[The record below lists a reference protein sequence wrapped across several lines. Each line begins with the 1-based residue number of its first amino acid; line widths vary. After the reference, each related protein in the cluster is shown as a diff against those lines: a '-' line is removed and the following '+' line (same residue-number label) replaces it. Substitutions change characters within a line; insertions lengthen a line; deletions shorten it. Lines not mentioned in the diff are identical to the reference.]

1 MRWEMTELKDIIKEC
16 EALEK
21 RNRQDAERY
30 YQEKIFPRV
39 KEIVKER
46 AVEDEIGNYRGLIL
60 TTGFSPEPLI
70 LTILALEPENVFFL
84 YTKDSERYLNRIV
97 EDSRLLPAQIDRAL
111 IKRSDGLDVYEK
123 VKVKWAEW
131 GFDRIAI
138 DATGG
143 TKVMVSGAAVA
154 GAFLKNV
161 DLLYVD
167 SKFGW
172 ILKKS
177 YPGSEWIVR
186 LGNPFDVFGDLE
198 EKEGIELFSGYNYTA
213 CERVFGKLSGLSR
226 DPRQFTYELILSQGY
241 GAWDLFDFSKAYSKI
256 NEAIKTAKRYGVRY
270 DGKLAEQLEI
280 LKILRKSPGTN
291 FFSLVKDN
299 NFANHLVVDIFCNA
313 ERRFEQGRYDDAII
327 RLYRILELLAQHRL
341 ACKDIDTGNVSIEE
355 PEVKAEFE
363 NITERIHGARRG
375 ISEKIGLMD
384 AYILLFILKDEL
396 INEAAII
403 ELKKRISVR
412 NVLLIEHRDKLG
424 TEKNYTKFRDYVKGW
439 FYKAIEIENLDELID
454 SHRFAKL

>member
-1 MRWEMTELKDIIKEC
+1 MTELKELIKEC
-16 EALEK
+16 ETLEK
-21 RNRQDAERY
+21 ENGQEAEKY
-30 YQEKIFPRV
+30 YKERVFPRV

-46 AVEDEIGNYRGLIL
+46 AVEDEIGNYKGLIL

-70 LTILALEPENVFFL
+70 LTITALEPEKVFFL

-97 EDSRLLPAQIDRAL
+97 EESSLLPAQIDRAV
-111 IKRSDGLDVYEK
+111 IDRSDGLDVYEK
-123 VKVKWAEW
+123 VKDKWAEW
-131 GFDRIAI
+131 SFDRMAI
-138 DATGG
+138 DITGG
-143 TKVMVSGAAVA
+143 TKVMVSGVAVA

-177 YPGSEWIVR
+177 YPSSERIVR

-198 EKEGIELFSGYNYTA
+198 EKEGIQLFRGYNYAA

-226 DPRQFTYELILSQGY
+226 DPRQFKYELVLSQGY

-256 NEAIKTAKRYGVRY
+256 NEAIKTAKRYGIRY
-270 DGKLAEQLEI
+270 GVKLDEQLEI
-280 LKILRKSPGTN
+280 LKILRKSPGTD
-291 FFSLVKDN
+291 FFSLIKDN
-299 NFANHLVVDIFCNA
+299 NFANHLVVDIFCNV

-341 ACKDIDTGNVSIEE
+341 ACRGIDTGNVSIKE
-355 PEVKAEFE
+355 PKVKADFE
-363 NITERIHGARRG
+363 DITEKIHGAKRG
-375 ISEKIGLMD
+375 ISEKIGLLD

-396 INEAAII
+396 IDETDVE
-403 ELKKRISVR
+403 ELKERISVR

-424 TEKNYTKFRDYVKGW
+424 TEKNYTKFRDYVRGW
-439 FYKAIEIENLDELID
+439 LYKAVEIETFDDLID
-454 SHRFAKL
+454 GHRFVEL

>member
-1 MRWEMTELKDIIKEC
+1 MPELEHRIKEC
-16 EALEK
+16 ETLEK
-21 RNRQDAERY
+21 ENGQEAEKY
-30 YQEKIFPRV
+30 YRERVFPRV

-46 AVEDEIGNYRGLIL
+46 TVEDEIGNYKGLIL

-70 LTILALEPENVFFL
+70 LTITALEPEKVFLL

-97 EDSRLLPAQIDRAL
+97 EESSLLPAQIDRAV
-111 IKRSDGLDVYEK
+111 IDRSDGLDVYEK
-123 VKVKWAEW
+123 VKDKWAEW
-131 GFDRIAI
+131 SFDRMAI
-138 DATGG
+138 DITGG
-143 TKVMVSGAAVA
+143 TKVMVSGVAVA

-177 YPGSEWIVR
+177 YPGSERIVR

-198 EKEGIELFSGYNYTA
+198 EKEGIQLFRGYNYAA

-226 DPRQFTYELILSQGY
+226 DPRQFKYELVLSQGY

-256 NEAIKTAKRYGVRY
+256 NEAIKTAKQYGIRY
-270 DGKLAEQLEI
+270 DGKLAEQLGI
-280 LKILRKSPGTN
+280 LKILRKSQGTD
-291 FFSLVKDN
+291 FFSLIKDN

-341 ACKDIDTGNVSIEE
+341 ACSGIDTGNVRIKE
-355 PEVKAEFE
+355 PKVKADFE
-363 NITERIHGARRG
+363 DITEKIHGAKRG
-375 ISEKIGLMD
+375 ISEKIGLLD
-384 AYILLFILKDEL
+384 AYILLFILNDEL
-396 INEAAII
+396 IDEADVE
-403 ELKKRISVR
+403 ELKERISVR

-424 TEKNYTKFRDYVKGW
+424 TEKNYTKFRDYVSGW
-439 FYKAIEIENLDELID
+439 LYKAVEIENFDVLID
-454 SHRFAKL
+454 SHRFVEL

>member
-1 MRWEMTELKDIIKEC
+1 MTELKELIKEC
-16 EALEK
+16 ETLEK
-21 RNRQDAERY
+21 ENGQEAEKY
-30 YQEKIFPRV
+30 YRERVFPRV

-46 AVEDEIGNYRGLIL
+46 AVEDEIGNYKGLIL

-70 LTILALEPENVFFL
+70 LTITALEPEKVFLL

-97 EDSRLLPAQIDRAL
+97 EESSLLPAQIDRAV
-111 IKRSDGLDVYEK
+111 IDRSDGLDVYEK
-123 VKVKWAEW
+123 VKDKWAEW
-131 GFDRIAI
+131 SFDRMAI
-138 DATGG
+138 DITGG
-143 TKVMVSGAAVA
+143 TKVMVSGVAVA

-177 YPGSEWIVR
+177 YPGSERIVR

-198 EKEGIELFSGYNYTA
+198 EKEGIQLFRGYNYAA

-226 DPRQFTYELILSQGY
+226 DPRQFKYELVLSQGY

-256 NEAIKTAKRYGVRY
+256 NEAIKTAKQYGIRY
-270 DGKLAEQLEI
+270 DGKLAEQLGI
-280 LKILRKSPGTN
+280 LKILRKSQGTD
-291 FFSLVKDN
+291 FFSLIKDN

-341 ACKDIDTGNVSIEE
+341 ACSGIDTGNVRIKE
-355 PEVKAEFE
+355 PKVKADFE
-363 NITERIHGARRG
+363 DITEKIHGAKRG
-375 ISEKIGLMD
+375 ISEKIGLLD
-384 AYILLFILKDEL
+384 AYILLFILNEEL
-396 INEAAII
+396 IDEADVE
-403 ELKKRISVR
+403 ELKERISVR
-412 NVLLIEHRDKLG
+412 NALLIEHRDKLG
-424 TEKNYTKFRDYVKGW
+424 TEKNYTKFRDYVSGW
-439 FYKAIEIENLDELID
+439 LYKAVEIENFDVLID
-454 SHRFAKL
+454 SHRFVEL

>member
-1 MRWEMTELKDIIKEC
+1 MTELKELIKEC
-16 EALEK
+16 ETLEK
-21 RNRQDAERY
+21 ENGQEAEKY
-30 YQEKIFPRV
+30 YREKIFPRI

-46 AVEDEIGNYRGLIL
+46 AVEDKIGNYKGLIL

-70 LTILALEPENVFFL
+70 LTITALEPEKVFFL

-97 EDSRLLPAQIDRAL
+97 EASSLLPAQIDRAV
-111 IKRSDGLDVYEK
+111 IDRSDGLDVYEK
-123 VKVKWAEW
+123 VKDKWAEW
-131 GFDRIAI
+131 SFDRMAI
-138 DATGG
+138 DITGG
-143 TKVMVSGAAVA
+143 TKVMVSGVAVA

-177 YPGSEWIVR
+177 YPGSERIVR

-198 EKEGIELFSGYNYTA
+198 EKEGIELFKGYNYTA

-226 DPRQFTYELILSQGY
+226 DPRQFKYELVLSQGY

-256 NEAIKTAKRYGVRY
+256 NEAIKTAKRYGIRY
-270 DGKLAEQLEI
+270 GVKLAEQLEI
-280 LKILRKSPGTN
+280 LKILKKSPGTD
-291 FFSLVKDN
+291 FFSLIKDN

-341 ACKDIDTGNVSIEE
+341 ACRGIDTGNVSIKE
-355 PEVKAEFE
+355 PKVKADFE
-363 NITERIHGARRG
+363 DVTEKIHGAKRG
-375 ISEKIGLMD
+375 ISEKIGLLD

-396 INEAAII
+396 IDKAAVE

-424 TEKNYTKFRDYVKGW
+424 TEKNYTKFRDYVRGW
-439 FYKAIEIENLDELID
+439 LYKAVEIETFDDLID
-454 SHRFAKL
+454 GHRFVEL

>member
-1 MRWEMTELKDIIKEC
+1 MTKLEHLIKEC
-16 EALEK
+16 ETLEK
-21 RNRQDAERY
+21 ENRQEAERY
-30 YQEKIFPRV
+30 YQEWIFPRV

-46 AVEDEIGNYRGLIL
+46 AVEDKIGNYKGLIL

-70 LTILALEPENVFFL
+70 LTITALEPEKIFFL

-97 EDSRLLPAQIDRAL
+97 EESGLLPAQIDRAL
-111 IKRSDGLDVYEK
+111 IDRSDGLDVYEK
-123 VKVKWAEW
+123 VKEKGAEW
-131 GFDRIAI
+131 SFDRMAI
-138 DATGG
+138 DITGG
-143 TKVMVSGAAVA
+143 TKVMVSGVAVA

-172 ILKKS
+172 LLKKS
-177 YPGSEWIVR
+177 YPGSERIVR

-198 EKEGIELFSGYNYTA
+198 EKEGIQLFRGYNYAA

-226 DPRQFTYELILSQGY
+226 DPRQFKYELVLSQGY

-256 NEAIKTAKRYGVRY
+256 NEAIKTAKLYGIRY

-280 LKILRKSPGTN
+280 LKILRKSQGTD
-291 FFSLVKDN
+291 FFSLIKDN

-341 ACKDIDTGNVSIEE
+341 ACSGIDTGNVSIKE
-355 PEVKAEFE
+355 PDVKKGFE
-363 NITERIHGARRG
+363 DITEKIHGAKRG
-375 ISEKIGLMD
+375 ISEKIGLLD

-396 INEAAII
+396 IDEADVE
-403 ELKKRISVR
+403 ELKERISVR

-424 TEKNYTKFRDYVKGW
+424 TEKNYTKFRDYVRGW
-439 FYKAIEIENLDELID
+439 LYKAVEIENFDELID
-454 SHRFAKL
+454 SHRFVEL